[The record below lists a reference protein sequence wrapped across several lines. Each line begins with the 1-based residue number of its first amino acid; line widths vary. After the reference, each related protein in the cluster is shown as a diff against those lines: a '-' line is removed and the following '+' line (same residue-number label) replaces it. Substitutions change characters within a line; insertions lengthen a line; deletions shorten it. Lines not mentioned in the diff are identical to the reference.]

1 MLRQRTLKTTIR
13 ATGVGLHS
21 GEKVYMTLRPAAEN
35 AGITFHRVDL
45 EDPVDIPAD
54 PRLVGETML
63 GTTLTKDGVNVAT
76 VEHLM
81 SAVAGLGI
89 DNLHVDLSAA
99 EVPIMDGSAGPFVF
113 LLQSAGI
120 EEQNAAKKF
129 IRIKKKVRVEDG
141 DKWAELLPF
150 NGFKVNFEV
159 YFNHPVFNKLSQQ
172 ATIDFSSTSFLKEV
186 SRARTFCF
194 LRDVEALRERNLT
207 LGGSMDNAIVLDDYR
222 ILNEDGLRY
231 SNEFVIHKILDAI
244 GDAYLLGHSLIGE
257 LRAYKSGHDLNNK
270 LMRAMLDDESA
281 WEEVTFE
288 DPKKAPISYA
298 TPSYALRSR
307 RQFLA
312 DTRIRQVC
320 AIRLHPWRLEQD
332 FRLVAQAGGPGRGCA
347 NNDKFAVIPDICGDD
362 GALSESGRALA
373 ESSVS
378 SPICGRRLM
387 RSPKSPSA
395 LGFSRFFSLLEGMKC
410 DAVSVFILYEVIQVT
425 LPGRSPCNEFR
436 HYA

>member
-1 MLRQRTLKTTIR
+1 MLRQRTLKTTVR

-21 GEKVYMTLRPAAEN
+21 GEKVYMTLRPAPEN

-45 EDPVDIPAD
+45 EPPVDVPAD
-54 PRLVGETML
+54 PLLVGETML
-63 GTTLTKDGVNVAT
+63 GTTLIKDGVRIAT

-81 SAVAGLGI
+81 SALAGLGI
-89 DNLHVDLSAA
+89 DNISIDLSAA

-129 IRIKKKVRVEDG
+129 IRIKKRVRVEDG
-141 DKWAELLPF
+141 DKWAELVPF
-150 NGFKVNFEV
+150 DGFKVNFEV
-159 YFNHPVFNKLSQQ
+159 YFNHPVFNKLSQH
-172 ATIDFSSTSFLKEV
+172 AKIDFSSTSFLKEV

-270 LMRAMLDDESA
+270 LLRAVLDDKSA
-281 WEEVTFE
+281 WEEVTFK
-288 DPKKAPISYA
+288 DSRAAPISYA
-298 TPSYALRSR
+298 TPAYA
-307 RQFLA
+307 
-312 DTRIRQVC
+312 
-320 AIRLHPWRLEQD
+320 
-332 FRLVAQAGGPGRGCA
+332 
-347 NNDKFAVIPDICGDD
+347 
-362 GALSESGRALA
+362 
-373 ESSVS
+373 
-378 SPICGRRLM
+378 
-387 RSPKSPSA
+387 
-395 LGFSRFFSLLEGMKC
+395 
-410 DAVSVFILYEVIQVT
+410 
-425 LPGRSPCNEFR
+425 
-436 HYA
+436 